1 LRRSYFK
8 VANLEAITASTGNL
22 NVTGTITVDN
32 DATGSVVID
41 NGSIR
46 IYNGTTLRVKLGRL

>member
-1 LRRSYFK
+1 MTKY
-8 VANLEAITASTGNL
+8 V
-22 NVTGTITVDN
+22 GTITVDN